1 MTVTGTGTADSTD
14 TATADRRRG
23 FSVRRMTEA
32 DHPRVREIHQEGID
46 TGHAT
51 YEREAPD
58 WENFMANRWM
68 HLAFVAEDDRSG
80 RVIGWTAA
88 SRASHRDVFSG
99 VVEDSIYVAGDA
111 AGRGVAGA
119 LLDTLL
125 AAAAEKGCWVM
136 HSSIFPENEGS
147 LRLHRSRG
155 FREIGVAHVMSHMEY
170 GPMAGRWR
178 DIVLM
183 EKVLEDGPAFAEY
196 AERVGTATS

>member
-1 MTVTGTGTADSTD
+1 MESST
-14 TATADRRRG
+14 TPLNTSRC
-23 FSVRRMTEA
+23 EA
-32 DHPRVREIHQEGID
+32 R
-46 TGHAT
+46 
-51 YEREAPD
+51 
-58 WENFMANRWM
+58 
-68 HLAFVAEDDRSG
+68 
-80 RVIGWTAA
+80 
-88 SRASHRDVFSG
+88 
-99 VVEDSIYVAGDA
+99 DA